1 MKEQNLTFNNTK
13 RFAEASFI
21 LSIAALISASLIIV
35 SPTLLIVFDILMSFL
50 DLSIHNDSLSLIISF
65 IFAVIALVSIIKSSI
80 IRKDKRVPI
89 LVLGVVA
96 TFASNIIWSYGVI
109 FDVFNSIIYALVSL
123 IFGIVSLRKKENGKV
138 MVVASL
144 ILSIMLIIGIVLL
157 GIMMHEYGAN
167 E

>member
-35 SPTLLIVFDILMSFL
+35 SPILMSFL
-50 DLSIHNDSLSLIISF
+50 YLDSLVIGF

-80 IRKDKRVPI
+80 IRKDKRVVI
-89 LVLGVVA
+89 FVLGVVA
-96 TFASNIIWSYGVI
+96 TFASNITWSYGVI
-109 FDVFNSIIYALVSL
+109 FDVFNFIIYALVSL

-157 GIMMHEYGAN
+157 IVLLEIMMYEYSAN